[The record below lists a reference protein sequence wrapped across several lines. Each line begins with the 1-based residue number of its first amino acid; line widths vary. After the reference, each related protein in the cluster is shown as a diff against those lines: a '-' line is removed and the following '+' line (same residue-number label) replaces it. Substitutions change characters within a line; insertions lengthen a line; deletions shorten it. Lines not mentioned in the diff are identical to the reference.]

1 MNAPTAKASDCNPG
15 MSSKPMAEGQ
25 TRHWRISAWLLLLAI
40 LGVGLSVGI
49 ALRRHNGASGGTSD
63 QAVALAGDSGDPLT
77 VLEARTRDNPQ
88 DGGAWSALAGAYF
101 ESGRFD
107 EAAGAYDTAVKL
119 APQQAALWSG
129 RGEARVMAS
138 AHDPMPA
145 AAAADFER
153 AVALDPKDPRARYFL
168 AVKQDLSGDHQ
179 GAIDSWLGLLADTPP
194 GAAWEADLRRT
205 ITQAAKIN
213 HIDASSKLAAVQQ
226 PAAQLPAPAPI
237 LPGPS
242 AEDINRASALRPS
255 EQRTMA
261 EGMVARLESKLK
273 TDPAN
278 VDGWIMLIRSR
289 MTLGQPD
296 LARTALANAVAANP
310 ARANELREQAAAL
323 GVR

>member
-1 MNAPTAKASDCNPG
+1 
-15 MSSKPMAEGQ
+15 MADGQ
-25 TRHWRISAWLLLLAI
+25 TGRWRVSTWVLLVAI
-40 LGVGLSVGI
+40 LVAGFAIGTS
-49 ALRRHNGASGGTSD
+49 LRRHAGAAGGAADPT
-63 QAVALAGDSGDPLT
+63 AALIGDNGDPL
-77 VLEARTRDNPQ
+77 VAMEARTRDNPQ

-107 EAAGAYDTAVKL
+107 EAVASYDAAVQL
-119 APQQAALWSG
+119 TPQQASLWSG

-168 AVKQDLSGDHQ
+168 AVKQDLGGDHQ
-179 GAIDSWLGLLADTPP
+179 GAIDSWLALLADTPP

-213 HIDASSKLAAVQQ
+213 HIAVAKQLAAVQQ
-226 PAAQLPAPAPI
+226 PAAQLQVPAPA

-242 AEDINRASALRPS
+242 KEDIARASALRPS
-255 EQRTMA
+255 EQRGMA
-261 EGMVARLESKLK
+261 EGMVARLEVKLK
-273 TDPAN
+273 ADPTN

-296 LARTALANAVAANP
+296 LARKALADAVAANP
-310 ARANELREQAAAL
+310 GQAAQLREQAAVL
-323 GVR
+323 GVH